1 MTVGSSS
8 TTWLEAGCHPV
19 VDGVHR
25 IPLALPQDGLRAV
38 NIYVLETDSGIALI
52 DGGWH
57 RPDTH
62 RELTEAL
69 AVIGRTPDEIHDV
82 FVTHIHRDHYTFAV
96 ELRRRH
102 GCRVHLG
109 AAEAPGLAEI
119 ARVDSNVPTSSLRE
133 VRRAGAL
140 ELADTV
146 HAMTIAEPFSIAD
159 WEQPDSWLE
168 PGLIPLPGRRV
179 EAVHTPGHTKGHIVF
194 HDHDHRLSF
203 TGDHILPTITPSIG
217 FELGDWEMPLAKF
230 LRSLELLVDDRDH
243 TIAPAHGAVGGQI
256 GARAEVLLAHHEHRF
271 TQIVDLLAGHGRPLP
286 GHAVAQRLP
295 WTRHNRPFGALDTFN
310 QLIAV
315 CETMA
320 HLDVLVD
327 REVVRVDARDGVE
340 HFGVRGSH
348 RSETPPPL

>member
-1 MTVGSSS
+1 MTVGSSP
-8 TTWLEAGCHPV
+8 TTWLEPGCHPV

-25 IPLALPQDGLRAV
+25 IPLTLPQDGLRAV
-38 NIYVLETDSGIALI
+38 NVYVLETDSGIALI

-69 AVIGRTPDEIHDV
+69 ATIGHTPADIHDV

-96 ELRRRH
+96 ELRRRY

-119 ARVDSNVPTSSLRE
+119 ARVDSNVPESSLRE
-133 VRRAGAL
+133 VRRAGAR

-146 HAMTIAEPFSIAD
+146 YALTIAEPFSIDD
-159 WEQPDSWLE
+159 WEHPDGWLE
-168 PGLIPLPGRRV
+168 PGLLPLPGRRI

-217 FELGDWEMPLAKF
+217 FELGEWEKPLAKF
-230 LRSLELLVDDRDH
+230 LRSLELLVDDRGH

-256 GARAEVLLAHHEHRF
+256 GARAEALLAHHEHRF
-271 TQIVDLLAGHGRPLP
+271 SQIVDLLTGRERPLS
-286 GHAVAQRLP
+286 GHAVAQGLP
-295 WTRHNRPFGALDTFN
+295 WTRHNRSLHALDTFN

-320 HLDVLVD
+320 HLDVLVGRAD
-327 REVVRVDARDGVE
+327 VRVDARDGVE
-340 HFGVRGSH
+340 YFSVAGSH
-348 RSETPPPL
+348 RSGSPTPH